1 MELEQSATKTIAIKM
16 FDIIHD
22 GKQKEK
28 LRTNQFFSSLLGL
41 VGVNRESPFVFQ
53 GYQMLHSLVSCLYRI
68 GDVLEQCL

>member
-28 LRTNQFFSSLLGL
+28 LRTNQFFSSLLEPPAA
-41 VGVNRESPFVFQ
+41 REHAS
-53 GYQMLHSLVSCLYRI
+53 
-68 GDVLEQCL
+68 